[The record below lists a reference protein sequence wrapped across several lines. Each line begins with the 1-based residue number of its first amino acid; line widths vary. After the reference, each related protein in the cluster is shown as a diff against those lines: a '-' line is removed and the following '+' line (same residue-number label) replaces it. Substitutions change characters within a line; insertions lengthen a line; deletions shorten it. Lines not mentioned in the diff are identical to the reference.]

1 MAKSAKKVDVKKVE
15 KLKVSAEIMEYLE
28 EQGLSVS
35 EGTNYGFTEGTLVL
49 HTDKTDVQIK
59 FITPKAGITK
69 YEELP
74 SDEEE
79 VKEEE
84 VKEDTSKEEIP
95 KDEEKA

>member
-1 MAKSAKKVDVKKVE
+1 MTKSAKKVDVKKVE
-15 KLKVSAEIMEYLE
+15 KLKVSGQIMDYLE

-74 SDEEE
+74 SDDEEE

-84 VKEDTSKEEIP
+84 VKKDTPKE
-95 KDEEKA
+95 EEKA